1 MRTTNEAPQAIIM
14 GHVCWFP
21 LCLESSGER
30 DSGRSSQQRRQQRRR
45 WQRRNGFSFVIQ
57 RESLV
62 RVGGRY
68 EGRRREGISSRRRG
82 ETIARLTTAD
92 PNSFFVYTM
101 AAAYTPYSHATI
113 VHRRLSPPLKRIGM
127 QHRRRSLSKSQEE
140 IPFGCS
146 KKKKTKT
153 EEGENS
159 WLRSSERS
167 E

>member
-30 DSGRSSQQRRQQRRR
+30 DSGRADSGAVAAT
-45 WQRRNGFSFVIQ
+45 NGFSFVIQ
-57 RESLV
+57 RESFV

-68 EGRRREGISSRRRG
+68 EGRRRREGISSRRRG

-101 AAAYTPYSHATI
+101 AAAYTPYSSLQQSSI
-113 VHRRLSPPLKRIGM
+113 VVCRRL
-127 QHRRRSLSKSQEE
+127 
-140 IPFGCS
+140 
-146 KKKKTKT
+146 
-153 EEGENS
+153 
-159 WLRSSERS
+159 
-167 E
+167 